1 MSKVFGQKGVKVSSY
16 GKENIGCMLYGVGLR
31 RPYIRPFILEQ
42 EKGLGPTVVGPL
54 PVDLYGRWEAL
65 YGAIPIW
72 LGSSGEGG
80 WRNADKKVNCDG
92 PEKEAAAIC
101 GAFVRHTPL
110 FHP

>member
-1 MSKVFGQKGVKVSSY
+1 MRTKKRSFLLVVCYMVWACG
-16 GKENIGCMLYGVGLR
+16 GLT
-31 RPYIRPFILEQ
+31 YSHINMEQ

-54 PVDLYGRWEAL
+54 TCGSVWEVGGLIRGNSHLA
-65 YGAIPIW
+65 
-72 LGSSGEGG
+72 SEQSGEPG